1 VVELALSV
9 AFLQDSRTSIG
20 YAGVMLTDLC
30 VGAIVGGT
38 VLWLWGAV
46 SWMALPWHHATFLA
60 FANEDEVVRLILTAC
75 PRSGVYGLPAPRAS
89 TDMDKAE
96 RETADRAAHARMV
109 AGPIVTAIVQRNG
122 FGSVPMAMLRAY
134 IIYMLASVAI
144 TWLLLQSPQLG
155 YWQQVA
161 FVGVVGLSAAFIC
174 RLPDWNWHGYS
185 TDYTAVNVADHV
197 VGAVLLG
204 LALAAVV

>member
-1 VVELALSV
+1 
-9 AFLQDSRTSIG
+9 
-20 YAGVMLTDLC
+20 MLTELC

-60 FANEDEVVRLILTAC
+60 FANEDDVVRLIRTAC
-75 PRSGVYGLPAPRAS
+75 PRSGIYGLPAAPRAS
-89 TDMDKAE
+89 TAMDKAE
-96 RETADRAAHARMV
+96 REAADRIAHARMV
-109 AGPIVTAIVQRNG
+109 AGPIVTAIVQRDG

-134 IIYMLASVAI
+134 IIYMLASGAV
-144 TWLLLQSPQLG
+144 TWLLLQSPQLR

-161 FVGVVGLSAAFIC
+161 FVGVAGLSAALTC
-174 RLPDWNWHGYS
+174 RLPDWNWHGYP

-197 VGAVLLG
+197 VGGVLLG
-204 LALAAVV
+204 LALASVV